1 MASYYNHILSHP
13 NHAFHQKVKHWG
25 NFEAMTLRLPE
36 LNEPSQAAF
45 IKNEKGLLAMDFIGR
60 FEKLESGFNQI
71 NTQLALNSNL
81 PWVNSSQT
89 KSVANNFYS
98 DVSKLSVYRFYEE
111 DFDSFEYPHQLTGKI
126 L

>member
-1 MASYYNHILSHP
+1 M
-13 NHAFHQKVKHWG
+13 
-25 NFEAMTLRLPE
+25 
-36 LNEPSQAAF
+36 
-45 IKNEKGLLAMDFIGR
+45 GLIGI
-60 FEKLESGFNQI
+60 FEKLESDFNWI

-81 PWVNSSQT
+81 PWVNCSQT

-98 DVSKLSVYRFYEE
+98 DVSKHSVYSFYEE